1 MQKGR
6 KENAIGMHLF
16 PLTLWVEA
24 NFLVSLLDMV
34 NSVRSGFN
42 FFWHGQMICSVSSN
56 EVMWVWISVVHF
68 GDTLLTHVLQVIF
81 FLQERVGGYLSHYV
95 HDTPLS

>member
-34 NSVRSGFN
+34 SSVRSGFN
-42 FFWHGQMICSVSSN
+42 FFGMVK
-56 EVMWVWISVVHF
+56 
-68 GDTLLTHVLQVIF
+68 
-81 FLQERVGGYLSHYV
+81 
-95 HDTPLS
+95 